1 MLYSQLIQASG
12 AYQDWL
18 NAQNATEAGTMYD
31 DAIKAYD
38 AIKDALESGKIGTQK
53 YKAAIEFL
61 VPKSVD
67 ENAVQQYVDT
77 LKKYLTDDSKGVTN
91 FLNDAVKAGLMEA
104 DLTLTGMMRSLVR
117 H

>member
-1 MLYSQLIQASG
+1 MQVSG

-53 YKAAIEFL
+53 YKAAVEFL

-77 LKKYLTDDSKGVTN
+77 LKKYLTDDSKGITN
-91 FLNDAVKAGLMEA
+91 FLN
-104 DLTLTGMMRSLVR
+104 RSALVELELNTFSCLVSDNF
-117 H
+117 HN